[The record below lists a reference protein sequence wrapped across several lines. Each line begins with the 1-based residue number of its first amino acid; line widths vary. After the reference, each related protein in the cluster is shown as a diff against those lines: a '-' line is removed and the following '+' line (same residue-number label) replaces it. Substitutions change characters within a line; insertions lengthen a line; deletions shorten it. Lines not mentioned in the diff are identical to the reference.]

1 MAFFIVYLVIHLLFS
16 LVSAVFFYLY
26 IIYIFVFVCDKM
38 SLYSPGW
45 PGTGSVDQAGF
56 KLRDLFASA
65 SVVLGLKA
73 CRRAPLL
80 TSFFPLSLFF

>member
-26 IIYIFVFVCDKM
+26 IIYIFVFVFVCDKM

-56 KLRDLFASA
+56 ELRDPPAS
-65 SVVLGLKA
+65 
-73 CRRAPLL
+73 
-80 TSFFPLSLFF
+80 F